1 MSDQVQAAAAPRSD
15 YDRALRG
22 LGLAGAA
29 VTLLFGG
36 TVGLWAM
43 TATWS
48 GAVVASGQFV
58 VDGNVK
64 KVQHA
69 SGGIVGDLKVR
80 DGAHVEE
87 GDLLIRLDD
96 TLLRANLQ
104 IVVKQLDQLA
114 ARAARLEAERDRRD
128 GIAVP
133 PDLAARQ
140 DEPEIAG
147 LVAGEQAHF
156 FARQAVRSGQKEQ
169 LQQRLR
175 QLQDEIDG
183 LKAQQASRDRQA
195 VLIAAE
201 LVGVRDLYKA
211 NLVPITRL
219 NALER
224 EAAALDGQKG
234 QLIASIA
241 QAEGKIAETRL
252 QIIQIDADLAAE
264 VMRELREIQ
273 GKTAELT
280 ERRVAA
286 EDQLKRVDIRA
297 PSSGFVH
304 QLAVHTIGGVLPAT
318 EPAMLIVPVGE
329 ALQLE
334 ARVLPQDV
342 DQVAIGQEA
351 RVRVHAF
358 NQRTTPELRGTVSR
372 ISADVSRDQQSGA
385 TYYTIRVAVPAEE
398 LAHLGPVKLIAGMQ
412 AEVFVRTGDRTPL
425 EFIAKPLKD
434 QFERAFRE
442 R

>member
-1 MSDQVQAAAAPRSD
+1 MSRPLQAADAPRSE
-15 YDRALRG
+15 YGPALRG
-22 LGLAGAA
+22 LGLAGGA
-29 VTLLFGG
+29 VILLFAG

-69 SGGIVGDLKVR
+69 SGGIVGELKVR
-80 DGAHVEE
+80 EGALVEE

-114 ARAARLEAERDRRD
+114 ARGARLEAERDRRD
-128 GIAVP
+128 QLAIP

-140 DEPEIAG
+140 GEPEIAN
-147 LVAGEQAHF
+147 LLAGEQAHF
-156 FARQAVRSGQKEQ
+156 VARQAVRAGQKEQ
-169 LQQRLR
+169 LGQRER
-175 QLQDEIDG
+175 QLRDEIDG
-183 LKAQQASRDRQA
+183 LKSQQTARDRQA
-195 VLIAAE
+195 ELIKAE
-201 LVGVRDLYKA
+201 LAGVRGLYKA

-241 QAEGKIAETRL
+241 QAEGKIAETKL
-252 QIIQIDADLAAE
+252 QIIQVDADLAAE

-273 GKTAELT
+273 GKSAELV

-304 QLAVHTIGGVLPAT
+304 QLAVHTIGGVLPPA

-334 ARVLPQDV
+334 ARVMPQDV
-342 DQVAIGQEA
+342 DQVALGQDA

-358 NQRTTPELRGTVSR
+358 NQRTTPELKGTVSR

-425 EFIAKPLKD
+425 EFIAKPLRD